1 MCPVAPYHG
10 KDMTKP
16 IRPADRIVS
25 KKSFNQNKQKNNFV
39 IVPSISE
46 MTTRSVESQTNI
58 RAVAAIAPEA
68 DKEKVIALAPG
79 RRLRDF

>member
-1 MCPVAPYHG
+1 M
-10 KDMTKP
+10 
-16 IRPADRIVS
+16 
-25 KKSFNQNKQKNNFV
+25 
-39 IVPSISE
+39 SE

-79 RRLRDF
+79 LRLRDF